1 MKKKTTPKPV
11 AKSFKATLE
20 RLQNKFGGWTI
31 LRIPFS
37 VHKVWGTRGSLRVK
51 GELNGFAFRA
61 SLLPT
66 HWPSVAKME
75 ITATQTGSTS
85 SSSTRKCS
93 PVRRPLPEASRN
105 AVWSRIP
112 TSAPRSCLLNS
123 SAPSAK
129 TAPSVP
135 GSTASAFPCG
145 DGIATGSRSQK
156 VPRPPC
162 RADCRATPFRH
173 GSGA

>member
-11 AKSFKATLE
+11 AKPFKATLE

-51 GELNGFAFRA
+51 GELNGFAFRT

-75 ITATQTGSTS
+75 ITATQTGQQFLIVN
-85 SSSTRKCS
+85 KKMQHGAQA
-93 PVRRPLPEASRN
+93 LPEASRN

-123 SAPSAK
+123 SAPAAK

-135 GSTASAFPCG
+135 GSTASAFPCD